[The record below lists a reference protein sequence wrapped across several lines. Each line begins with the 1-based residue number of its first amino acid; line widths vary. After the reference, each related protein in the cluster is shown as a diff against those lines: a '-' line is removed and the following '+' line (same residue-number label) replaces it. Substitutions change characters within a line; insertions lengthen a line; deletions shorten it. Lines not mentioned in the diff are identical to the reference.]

1 MDRSQMYDFTFIV
14 RRMRVVIEFT
24 SAPWLYRYHGA
35 FLLCFLGVFLMLVA
49 GTLVEYYR
57 DNVFFDFSGKKTV
70 FIVVVSDF
78 APTFFPMYLL

>member
-1 MDRSQMYDFTFIV
+1 MYDFTFIV

-24 SAPWLYRYHGA
+24 SAPWLYSYHGA

-57 DNVFFDFSGKKTV
+57 DSFFLIFLEKKQY
-70 FIVVVSDF
+70 S
-78 APTFFPMYLL
+78 